1 MISRLHAV
9 NCVQSIWSWGDWNL
23 IKTVHASNIGRVRSV
38 NEDSVWIGQLPQGYT
53 IGIVADGMGG
63 HQAGDTAS
71 RLAVDTIADD
81 LSTLEKGM
89 SFEGMSAAVSD
100 AILHA
105 NDVIYS
111 EASKNEKYHNMG
123 TTVEVLLLQE
133 TSGVIGHIGDSRTYK
148 IVNGGA
154 IQLTED
160 HTLVNELYK
169 NGQIS
174 LEEMKTHPRR
184 NVIMR
189 ALGTDPEV
197 SVDLYPVTLSA
208 GEALLLCSDGLS
220 NLVSGE
226 HIAKISG
233 MWDVPLDERA
243 DRLLQLALLAGGDDN
258 ITVALFELQDEV
270 SGQSIKEWDS

>member
-1 MISRLHAV
+1 M
-9 NCVQSIWSWGDWNL
+9 

-38 NEDSVWIGQLPQGYT
+38 NEDSVWIGHLSQGYT

-71 RLAVDTIADD
+71 RLAVDTIAED

-89 SFEGMSAAVSD
+89 SEEGLSAAVSD

-105 NDVIYS
+105 NDVIYN

-123 TTVEVLLLQE
+123 TTVEVLLLRE
-133 TSGVIGHIGDSRTYK
+133 RSGVIGHIGDSRAYK
-148 IVNGGA
+148 IVNGEA
-154 IQLTED
+154 IQITED

-169 NGQIS
+169 SGQIS

-208 GEALLLCSDGLS
+208 GEVLLLCSDGLS
-220 NLVSGE
+220 SLVSGE
-226 HIAKISG
+226 HIAQISG
-233 MWDVPLDERA
+233 MQNVSLEERA

-258 ITVALFELQDEV
+258 ITVALFELQQDEV